1 MIMLCAT
8 PARLR
13 DMIFVTTSSYKP
25 QTGSKPRVACV
36 PASPPLVTRDL
47 SSLEPS
53 RAGRA
58 SSGTVLPSA
67 IGQVP
72 AARPSSLKPAL
83 SQPSCVKTLCHFSP
97 LYPHP
102 CLFCPSPALFLV
114 LTQLSKQL
122 LAPWCLPGRTS
133 LEEWCEVGM
142 VCICYFYSLFRGSIC
157 RDLGPLPDVR
167 TALGDPG
174 RSQGP
179 VPRPQHLPPPSP
191 RNFCPSPF
199 PMWKP
204 AKINAHIL
212 TAALWAGSD
221 PSSATESTSS
231 VPSSSLGHFAAAGSH
246 HLHHPHP
253 WGHLEP

>member
-13 DMIFVTTSSYKP
+13 DTIFVTTSSYKP
-25 QTGSKPRVACV
+25 QTGSKPSVACV

-83 SQPSCVKTLCHFSP
+83 SQPSCVKALCHFSP
-97 LYPHP
+97 PLSPLVSSVLPLP
-102 CLFCPSPALFLV
+102 CSCFS
-114 LTQLSKQL
+114 LSSATTCKQL
-122 LAPWCLPGRTS
+122 LAPWCLPVRTS

-191 RNFCPSPF
+191 CNFCPSPF

-221 PSSATESTSS
+221 PSSPTESTSS
-231 VPSSSLGHFAAAGSH
+231 VPSPSLGHFAAAGSC

-253 WGHLEP
+253 

>member
-1 MIMLCAT
+1 MRGLYSSFSSLGDQGPLISGT
-8 PARLR
+8 QQSRQSFLR
-13 DMIFVTTSSYKP
+13 DCAP
-25 QTGSKPRVACV
+25 QCHW
-36 PASPPLVTRDL
+36 ASPCCQAFQSETSPLPAQLCESSLPLLSPLSLPLSLLSFPCPCSWFSL
-47 SSLEPS
+47 SS
-53 RAGRA
+53 A
-58 SSGTVLPSA
+58 TT
-67 IGQVP
+67 
-72 AARPSSLKPAL
+72 
-83 SQPSCVKTLCHFSP
+83 C
-97 LYPHP
+97 
-102 CLFCPSPALFLV
+102 
-114 LTQLSKQL
+114 KQL

-221 PSSATESTSS
+221 PSSPTESTSS
-231 VPSSSLGHFAAAGSH
+231 VPSSSLGHFAAAGSR